1 MKVKMISAA
10 VAVLLCAISAAAQQ
24 NEVSLTVGAMRP
36 GKVTLAPSTGI
47 TGARAGT
54 SFALQAGYSTRFLS
68 VGLAS
73 LYFDFPLAV
82 TPKTTLDTSN
92 ALSVRSYSSLF
103 FTPGVKLKA
112 LPLGKVSPYAVAGI
126 GLARLNP
133 GDSTSGTGNLG
144 SQIVG
149 AYSLGGG
156 VDVKVAPFVSLRGEV
171 RDYTISKLGFDIDLL
186 KKRQHNV
193 FVTAGVVLR
202 F

>member
-1 MKVKMISAA
+1 MKLRTIGVAI
-10 VAVLLCAISAAAQQ
+10 AVLVCAASAAAQQ

-36 GKVTLAPSTGI
+36 GKITLAPSTGI
-47 TGARAGT
+47 TDVSGGT
-54 SFALQAGYSTRFLS
+54 SFALQAGYSTRFLT

-73 LYFDFPLAV
+73 LYFDFPLALV
-82 TPKTTLDTSN
+82 PKTTLDTTN

-133 GDSTSGTGNLG
+133 GDTTNGGGSLG

-156 VDVKVAPFVSLRGEV
+156 VDVKAAPFISLRGEV

-186 KKRQHNV
+186 KKRQHNL

>member
-1 MKVKMISAA
+1 MSAA
-10 VAVLLCAISAAAQQ
+10 AALLLCAVSAAAQR

-47 TGARAGT
+47 TEASAGT
-54 SFALQAGYSTRFLS
+54 SFALEAGYSTRFLT

-133 GDSTSGTGNLG
+133 GDTTGAGGDLG
-144 SQIVG
+144 SQVVG

-156 VDVKVAPFVSLRGEV
+156 VDVKAAPFVSLRGEV

-186 KKRQHNV
+186 RKRQHNL

>member
-1 MKVKMISAA
+1 MISIVVALLWCA
-10 VAVLLCAISAAAQQ
+10 VPAAAQR
-24 NEVSLTVGAMRP
+24 NEVSLTVGAMKP

-47 TGARAGT
+47 TDVNAGT
-54 SFALQAGYSTRFLS
+54 SFALEAGYSTRFLT

-73 LYFDFPLAV
+73 LYFDFPLALV
-82 TPKTTLDTSN
+82 PKTTLDTTN

-133 GDSTSGTGNLG
+133 GDTTGAGGNLG
-144 SQIVG
+144 SQVVG

-156 VDVKVAPFVSLRGEV
+156 VDVKAAPFVSLRGEV

-186 KKRQHNV
+186 RKRQHNL

>member
-1 MKVKMISAA
+1 
-10 VAVLLCAISAAAQQ
+10 LLCAISVAAQR
-24 NEVSLTVGAMRP
+24 NELSLTVGAMKP
-36 GKVTLAPSTGI
+36 GKVSLAPSTGI
-47 TGARAGT
+47 TNVSAGT
-54 SFALQAGYSTRFLS
+54 SFALQADYSTRFLT
-68 VGLAS
+68 VGVAS

-82 TPKTTLDTSN
+82 VPKTTLDTSN
-92 ALSVRSYSSLF
+92 TLSVRSYSSLF
-103 FTPGVKLKA
+103 FTPGVKVKA

-133 GDSTSGTGNLG
+133 GDTTSTGGNLG

-156 VDVKVAPFVSLRGEV
+156 VDVKAAPFISLRGEV

-186 KKRQHNV
+186 KKRQHNL

>member
-1 MKVKMISAA
+1 MKVRVISA
-10 VAVLLCAISAAAQQ
+10 VALMLWCAIAAAAQR

-47 TGARAGT
+47 TDASAGT
-54 SFALQAGYSTRFLS
+54 SFALEAGYSTRFLT

-82 TPKTTLDTSN
+82 VPKTTLDTSN

-133 GDSTSGTGNLG
+133 GDSTAGSLG

-156 VDVKVAPFVSLRGEV
+156 VDVKAAPFVSLRGEV

-186 KKRQHNV
+186 KKRQHNL

>member
-1 MKVKMISAA
+1 MKVKVISA
-10 VAVLLCAISAAAQQ
+10 VAVMMLCAISVAAQQ
-24 NEVSLTVGAMRP
+24 NEVSLTIGAMRP

-47 TGARAGT
+47 RDASAGT
-54 SFALQAGYSTRFLS
+54 SFALEAGYSTRFFTAG
-68 VGLAS
+68 VAS

-133 GDSTSGTGNLG
+133 GSSSGTDNLG

-156 VDVKVAPFVSLRGEV
+156 VDVKAAPFISLRGEV

-186 KKRQHNV
+186 KKRQHNI
-193 FVTAGVVLR
+193 FVTAGIVLR

>member
-1 MKVKMISAA
+1 M
-10 VAVLLCAISAAAQQ
+10 
-24 NEVSLTVGAMRP
+24 
-36 GKVTLAPSTGI
+36 
-47 TGARAGT
+47 
-54 SFALQAGYSTRFLS
+54 
-68 VGLAS
+68 
-73 LYFDFPLAV
+73 

-133 GDSTSGTGNLG
+133 GDSNGTSNLG
-144 SQIVG
+144 AQIVG

-156 VDVKVAPFVSLRGEV
+156 VDVKAAPFISLRGEV

-186 KKRQHNV
+186 KKRQHNI
-193 FVTAGVVLR
+193 FVTAGIVLR

>member
-1 MKVKMISAA
+1 MKVKVISA
-10 VAVLLCAISAAAQQ
+10 VAVMMLCAVSVVAQQ
-24 NEVSLTVGAMRP
+24 NEVSLTIGAMRP

-47 TGARAGT
+47 TNASAGT
-54 SFALQAGYSTRFLS
+54 SFALQAGYSTRFFT

-103 FTPGVKLKA
+103 FTPG
-112 LPLGKVSPYAVAGI
+112 I

-133 GDSTSGTGNLG
+133 GDSNGTSNLG
-144 SQIVG
+144 AQIVG

-156 VDVKVAPFVSLRGEV
+156 VDVKAAPFISLRGEV

-186 KKRQHNV
+186 KKRQHNI
-193 FVTAGVVLR
+193 FVTAGIVLR

>member
-1 MKVKMISAA
+1 MRARIISIGIT
-10 VAVLLCAISAAAQQ
+10 LFLCAVSAAAQR
-24 NEVSLTVGAMRP
+24 NEVSLTVGAMKP
-36 GKVTLAPSTGI
+36 GKITLAPSTGI
-47 TGARAGT
+47 SNVSGGT
-54 SFALQAGYSTRFLS
+54 SFALEAGYSTRFLT

-103 FTPGVKLKA
+103 FTPGIKLKA

-133 GDSTSGTGNLG
+133 GDTSNAGGNLG
-144 SQIVG
+144 SQVVG

-156 VDVKVAPFVSLRGEV
+156 VDVKAAPFISLRGEV

-186 KKRQHNV
+186 RKRQHNL

>member
-1 MKVKMISAA
+1 MKVKVISA
-10 VAVLLCAISAAAQQ
+10 VVLVLWCAIAVAAQQ
-24 NEVSLTVGAMRP
+24 NEVSLTIGAMRP

-47 TGARAGT
+47 TNASAGT
-54 SFALQAGYSTRFLS
+54 SFALEAGYSTRFLT

-82 TPKTTLDTSN
+82 VPKTTLDTSN

-133 GDSTSGTGNLG
+133 GDSTNGANNLG

-156 VDVKVAPFVSLRGEV
+156 VDVKAAPFISLRGEI

-186 KKRQHNV
+186 KKRQHNL

>member
-1 MKVKMISAA
+1 MISA
-10 VAVLLCAISAAAQQ
+10 VAVLLLCAVTAAAQR
-24 NEVSLTVGAMRP
+24 NEVSLTLGAMKP
-36 GKVTLAPSTGI
+36 GKVSLAPSTGI
-47 TGARAGT
+47 TDVSAGT
-54 SFALQAGYSTRFLS
+54 SFALEAGYSTRFLT

-82 TPKTTLDTSN
+82 VPKTTLDTSN

-133 GDSTSGTGNLG
+133 GDTTNAGGDLG
-144 SQIVG
+144 SQVVG

-156 VDVKVAPFVSLRGEV
+156 VDVKAAPFVSLRGEV

-186 KKRQHNV
+186 RKRQHNL